1 LNEVDCQ
8 KFQDREEFGLMKKKS
23 GSARKKRILLVDDDP
38 AILEIF
44 SLLLREAGY
53 GVETAEHALAAMA
66 SVVRKRPDLV
76 LADIRM
82 PIVDG
87 KGLVA
92 ELKSSRDTKEIPV
105 VAITGYDGPGAQE
118 AAYKAGYDGYLTKP
132 VDVRKF
138 PQQVA
143 QFFVNG
149 KAKAAR

>member
-1 LNEVDCQ
+1 
-8 KFQDREEFGLMKKKS
+8 MKKNS
-23 GSARKKRILLVDDDP
+23 GKKKLILLVDDDP

-53 GVETAEHALAAMA
+53 RVDTAEHALAAMA
-66 SVVRKRPDLV
+66 SVVRQRPDLV

-92 ELKSSRDTKEIPV
+92 ELKSSHDTKDIPI
-105 VAITGYDGPGAQE
+105 VAITGYDGPGARE

-143 QFFVNG
+143 EFFVNG
-149 KAKAAR
+149 NPRRAT

>member
-1 LNEVDCQ
+1 
-8 KFQDREEFGLMKKKS
+8 MKKNS
-23 GSARKKRILLVDDDP
+23 GKKKLILLVDDDP

-53 GVETAEHALAAMA
+53 RVDTAEHALAAVA

-92 ELKSSRDTKEIPV
+92 ELKSSQDTKEIPV
-105 VAITGYDGPGAQE
+105 VALTGYDGPGAQE

-143 QFFVNG
+143 TFFVNG
-149 KAKAAR
+149 KQRAA

>member
-1 LNEVDCQ
+1 
-8 KFQDREEFGLMKKKS
+8 MKKKS
-23 GSARKKRILLVDDDP
+23 GNKKRILLVDDDP

-53 GVETAEHALAAMA
+53 RVDTAEHAIAAVA
-66 SVVRKRPDLV
+66 AVVRTRPDLV

-92 ELKSSRDTKEIPV
+92 ELKSSRDTKDIPV
-105 VAITGYDGPGAQE
+105 VAITGYDGPGAE
-118 AAYKAGYDGYLTKP
+118 DAAYRAGYDGYLTKP
-132 VDVRKF
+132 IDVQKF

-143 QFFVNG
+143 KFLVNG
-149 KAKAAR
+149 TAA

>member
-1 LNEVDCQ
+1 
-8 KFQDREEFGLMKKKS
+8 MKKKS
-23 GSARKKRILLVDDDP
+23 GKKKRILLVDDEP

-53 GVETAEHALAAMA
+53 RVDTAEHAIAAIA
-66 SVVRKRPDLV
+66 AVVRARPDLV

-92 ELKSSRDTKEIPV
+92 ELKSSKDTKEIPV
-105 VAITGYDGPGAQE
+105 VAITGYDGPGAE
-118 AAYKAGYDGYLTKP
+118 ESAYRAGYDGYLTKP
-132 VDVRKF
+132 IDVQKF

-143 QFFVNG
+143 KFLLNG
-149 KAKAAR
+149 KAK

>member
-1 LNEVDCQ
+1 VNEVDCQ
-8 KFQDREEFGLMKKKS
+8 KFQNREEFALMKKKS
-23 GSARKKRILLVDDDP
+23 GKKKRILLVDDDP

-53 GVETAEHALAAMA
+53 GVDTAEHALAAMA

-138 PQQVA
+138 PRQVA
-143 QFFVNG
+143 EFLANG
-149 KAKAAR
+149 NTRRAT

>member
-1 LNEVDCQ
+1 
-8 KFQDREEFGLMKKKS
+8 MKKKS
-23 GSARKKRILLVDDDP
+23 GKKKRILIVDDNP

-53 GVETAEHALAAMA
+53 GVDTAENALAAIA
-66 SVVRKRPDLV
+66 SVVRARPDLV

-92 ELKSSRDTKEIPV
+92 ELKSSSDTKDIPV

-118 AAYKAGYDGYLTKP
+118 DAFRAGYDGYMTKP

-143 QFFVNG
+143 QFLNG
-149 KAKAAR
+149 KAKRTS

>member
-1 LNEVDCQ
+1 
-8 KFQDREEFGLMKKKS
+8 MKKKS
-23 GSARKKRILLVDDDP
+23 VSSRKKWILLVDDDP

-53 GVETAEHALAAMA
+53 RVATAEHALAAAA
-66 SVVRKRPDLV
+66 SVVSARPDLL

-82 PIVDG
+82 LNVDG

-92 ELKSSRDTKEIPV
+92 ESKSSQDTKEIPV
-105 VAITGYDGPGAQE
+105 VAITGDAGPGAQE

-143 QFFVNG
+143 KFFVNG
-149 KAKAAR
+149 K

>member
-1 LNEVDCQ
+1 
-8 KFQDREEFGLMKKKS
+8 MKKKS
-23 GSARKKRILLVDDDP
+23 GSSRKKRILLVDDEP

-44 SLLLREAGY
+44 SLLLQEAGY
-53 GVETAEHALAAMA
+53 RVETAEHALAAMC
-66 SVVRKRPDLV
+66 SVVRTRPDLV

-92 ELKSSRDTKEIPV
+92 ELKGASDTKEIPV

-132 VDVRKF
+132 VDVRSF

-143 QFFVNG
+143 KFFVNG
-149 KAKAAR
+149 KARRGS

>member
-1 LNEVDCQ
+1 
-8 KFQDREEFGLMKKKS
+8 MKKKS
-23 GSARKKRILLVDDDP
+23 GNSRKKRILLVDDDP

-44 SLLLREAGY
+44 SLLLGEAGY
-53 GVETAEHALAAMA
+53 VVETAEHALAAIA
-66 SVVRKRPDLV
+66 SAVRKRPDLV

-92 ELKSSRDTKEIPV
+92 ELKSSQDTKEIPV

-138 PQQVA
+138 PHQVA

-149 KAKAAR
+149 KAKAAP

>member
-1 LNEVDCQ
+1 
-8 KFQDREEFGLMKKKS
+8 MKKKS
-23 GSARKKRILLVDDDP
+23 GKKKRILLVDDEP

-53 GVETAEHALAAMA
+53 RVDTAEHAVAAMCA
-66 SVVRKRPDLV
+66 AVRARPDLV

-92 ELKSSRDTKEIPV
+92 ELKSSRDTKDVPV
-105 VAITGYDGPGAQE
+105 VAITGYDGPGAE
-118 AAYKAGYDGYLTKP
+118 DAAYRAGYDGYLTKP
-132 VDVRKF
+132 IDVRNF

-143 QFFVNG
+143 KFLVNG
-149 KAKAAR
+149 KTNRAT

>member
-1 LNEVDCQ
+1 
-8 KFQDREEFGLMKKKS
+8 MKKKS
-23 GSARKKRILLVDDDP
+23 GSGRKKRILLVDDDP

-53 GVETAEHALAAMA
+53 RVETAEHALAAMCA
-66 SVVRKRPDLV
+66 VVRARPDLV

-92 ELKSSRDTKEIPV
+92 ELKSSVDTKEIPV

-138 PQQVA
+138 PHQVA

-149 KAKAAR
+149 KAKRGPD

>member
-1 LNEVDCQ
+1 
-8 KFQDREEFGLMKKKS
+8 MKKKS
-23 GSARKKRILLVDDDP
+23 GKKKRILLVDDEP

-53 GVETAEHALAAMA
+53 RVDTAEHAVAAMCA
-66 SVVRKRPDLV
+66 VVRARPDLV

-92 ELKSSRDTKEIPV
+92 ELKSSRDTKDVPV
-105 VAITGYDGPGAQE
+105 VAITGYDGPGAE
-118 AAYKAGYDGYLTKP
+118 DAAYRAGYDGYLTKP
-132 VDVRKF
+132 IDVQKF

-143 QFFVNG
+143 KFLVNR
-149 KAKAAR
+149 KTNRAT

>member
-1 LNEVDCQ
+1 
-8 KFQDREEFGLMKKKS
+8 MKKKS
-23 GSARKKRILLVDDDP
+23 GNKKRILLVDDEP

-53 GVETAEHALAAMA
+53 RVETAEHALSAMCA
-66 SVVRKRPDLV
+66 VVRARPDLV

-92 ELKSSRDTKEIPV
+92 ELKSSSDTKDIPV

-118 AAYKAGYDGYLTKP
+118 AAFRAGYDGYLTKP
-132 VDVRKF
+132 IDVQKF
-138 PQQVA
+138 PHQVA
-143 QFFVNG
+143 AFMVNG
-149 KAKAAR
+149 KAKRRT